1 MIVVSDT
8 SPLSGL
14 AIVNQ
19 LSLLKLLYGQ
29 VVIPPAVADELRR
42 GGQDDVRITEAMTM
56 DWLTVGSCSDDG
68 LVSELQT
75 TYRLDRGESEAIA
88 LALEMKADAL
98 LIDERLGRRE
108 ASRLGLSI
116 TGVMG
121 VLLAS
126 KRQNLVE
133 SVQPIVDNLIREAGF
148 RISRQLY
155 AEVMIA
161 AGEQV
166 D

>member
-42 GGQDDVRITEAMTM
+42 GGQDDVRIAEAMTM
-56 DWLTVGSCSDDG
+56 DWLTVESCSDDG

-75 TYRLDRGESEAIA
+75 TYRLDKGESEAIA
-88 LALEMKADAL
+88 LALEMKV
-98 LIDERLGRRE
+98 
-108 ASRLGLSI
+108 
-116 TGVMG
+116 T
-121 VLLAS
+121 
-126 KRQNLVE
+126 
-133 SVQPIVDNLIREAGF
+133 PTIRSTIKIGANWLK
-148 RISRQLY
+148 S
-155 AEVMIA
+155 AE
-161 AGEQV
+161 GT
-166 D
+166 